1 MDIAGSPDIFKNE
14 NVGANENLGKVQRRL
29 INKISSYQGKP
40 Q

>member
-1 MDIAGSPDIFKNE
+1 MDIADSPDIFKIE
-14 NVGANENLGKVQRRL
+14 NIGANENLGKVRRRL